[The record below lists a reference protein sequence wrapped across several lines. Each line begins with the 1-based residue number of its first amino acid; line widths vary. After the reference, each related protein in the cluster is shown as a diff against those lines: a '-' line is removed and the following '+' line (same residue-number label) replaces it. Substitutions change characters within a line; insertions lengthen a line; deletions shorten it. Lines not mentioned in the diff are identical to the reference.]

1 MQGRGNRGGV
11 HDLSASL
18 AAKAH
23 PQEEGNA
30 PERKAAYTRGDGSGG
45 DSDDVLHCA

>member
-1 MQGRGNRGGV
+1 MQGMGNHGGV
-11 HDLSASL
+11 HELSASL

-30 PERKAAYTRGDGSGG
+30 RERKAAYTRGDGSGS
-45 DSDDVLHCA
+45 DSDDVLNFA